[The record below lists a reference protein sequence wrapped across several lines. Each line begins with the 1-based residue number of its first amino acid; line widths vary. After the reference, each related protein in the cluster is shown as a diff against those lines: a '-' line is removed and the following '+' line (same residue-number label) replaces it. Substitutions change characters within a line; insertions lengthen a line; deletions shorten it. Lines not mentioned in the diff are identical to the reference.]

1 MSTATAIETRGF
13 QAEVKQLLHLMIH
26 SLYSNREI
34 FLRELVSNASD
45 ASDILRF
52 EAIADEKLLESEP
65 DLEIRIDFDSDART
79 ISVTDNGI
87 GMSRDEVTQ
96 QLGTIAKSGT
106 AEFIKELSDDSRDE
120 ANLIGQFGVGFYSSF
135 IVADKVE
142 VFTRRAGAPAD
153 EGVHWLSDGQGEY
166 TIETVNRPERGTRVL
181 LHLKEDAVEFAE
193 DFRLRSLI
201 RKYSDHIA
209 FPILMP
215 AVVSNGL
222 DEKSEADLEAEGK
235 DPKDKDPQDK
245 NAGPTFE
252 KVNTATALW
261 MRPRTKITNEEYQE
275 FYKHIAHDFQDSMLW
290 SHNRVEGKR
299 EYTSLLFIPARP
311 PFDLWNRESPRGL
324 KLYVQRVFIM
334 DDADQFLPLYLRFI
348 RGVVD
353 SNDLSLNV
361 SRELLQHDETVEAIR
376 GALTKRVL
384 DMLTKLAADDS
395 EKYQAFWN
403 EFGNVIK
410 EGPGEDPSNK
420 EKISSLLRFS
430 TTHTGNDLKDQSLAD
445 YIGRMKEGQDKIYF
459 VTADSFRAAASS
471 PHLEVFKKKDI
482 EVLLLGD
489 TIDEWL
495 MGHLRDYESLSLR
508 DIRRGELDLGTDD
521 DDSAKDKKT
530 DDEAGEYDAFLARVR
545 EHLDSEVDQVRLTDR
560 LTDSPACLA
569 IGEYDMGEQMKRIME
584 AAGQTVPDSRPTFEI
599 NVDHPLIQRL
609 QNETD
614 DQRFED
620 LTRVLFDQASLS
632 EGRQLADPGS
642 YVQRLNRLLVD
653 FNA

>member
-1 MSTATAIETRGF
+1 MSTATASETRGF

-45 ASDILRF
+45 AADKLRF

-65 DLEIRIDFDSDART
+65 DLEIKIDFDSDART
-79 ISVTDNGI
+79 ISITDNGI
-87 GMSRDEVTQ
+87 GMSRDDVTQ
-96 QLGTIAKSGT
+96 QLGTIARSGT
-106 AEFIKELSDDSRDE
+106 AEYIKELSGDSRDD

-153 EGVHWLSDGQGEY
+153 EGVHWSSDGQGEY
-166 TIETVNRPERGTRVL
+166 TVETIDRPERGTRVL
-181 LHLKEDAVEFAE
+181 LHLKEDAAEFAE

-209 FPILMP
+209 FPVLMP
-215 AVVSNGL
+215 AVVSNTP
-222 DEKSEADLEAEGK
+222 DEKDEAKDLEDEDTQNEK
-235 DPKDKDPQDK
+235 T
-245 NAGPTFE
+245 GPVFE

-261 MRPRTKITNEEYQE
+261 MRPRTKITDEEYQE
-275 FYKHIAHDFQDSMLW
+275 FYKHIAHDFQDAALW

-334 DDADQFLPLYLRFI
+334 DDAEQFLPLYLRFI

-361 SRELLQHDETVEAIR
+361 SRELLQHDETVESIR

-420 EKISSLLRFS
+420 EKIASLLRFS
-430 TTHTGNDLKDQSLAD
+430 TTHSGEDLRNQSLAD
-445 YIGRMKEGQDKIYF
+445 YIGRMEEGQDKIYF
-459 VTADSFRAAASS
+459 VTADSFKAAASS
-471 PHLEVFKKKDI
+471 PHLEVFKKKGI

-489 TIDEWL
+489 PIDEWL
-495 MGHLRDYESLSLR
+495 MGHLRDYEGLSLR
-508 DIRRGELDLGTDD
+508 DIRRGELDLGGDD
-521 DDSAKDKKT
+521 DNAAKDKET
-530 DDEAGEYDAFLARVR
+530 EDEAGEYEPFLSRVR
-545 EHLDSEVDQVRLTDR
+545 EQLSNEVEQVRLTDR

-609 QNETD
+609 QNESD

-632 EGRQLADPGS
+632 EGRQLVDPGS
-642 YVQRLNRLLVD
+642 YVQRLNRLLVELS
-653 FNA
+653 A